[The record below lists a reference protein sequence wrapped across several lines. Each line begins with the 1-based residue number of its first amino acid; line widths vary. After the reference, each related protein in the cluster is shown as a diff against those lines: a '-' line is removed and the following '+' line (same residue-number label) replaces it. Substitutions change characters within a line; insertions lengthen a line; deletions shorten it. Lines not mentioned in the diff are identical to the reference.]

1 MLGEILNAVR
11 RESPLVHCIN
21 NYVTAN
27 DCANLLLAAGASPI
41 MADDPAESAEIT
53 ARCRGLV
60 LNLGTPDS
68 RRLEAMVLSGQEA
81 ARRHIPVLLD
91 PVGVGA
97 SAFRQE
103 AAVQMLTSFPLTAV
117 RGNMSELR
125 TLMGLQSHGSG
136 VDAGQPD
143 NVTEQT
149 LPDVLPFLQ
158 AFSRKT
164 GAVAM
169 VTGEMDLVCGGERVF
184 VLRGGHPILSR
195 ITGSGCMLS
204 ALTGAFLAAR
214 PDHPLEAAAAAA
226 ASMKL
231 CGERAAAAL
240 LPGEGSGFFRV
251 RLMDALYNLT
261 GEDLERGARYEMR

>member
-1 MLGEILNAVR
+1 MLGEILDAVR

-27 DCANLLLAAGASPI
+27 DCANLLLAAGAAPI

-81 ARRHIPVLLD
+81 AQRHIPVLLD

-97 SAFRQE
+97 SVFRRE
-103 AAVQMLTSFPLTAV
+103 AAARMLTAFPLTAV

-143 NVTEQT
+143 SVTEQT

-169 VTGEMDLVCGGERVF
+169 VTGEMDLVCGGERAF
-184 VLRGGHPILSR
+184 VLRGGHPIMSR

-204 ALTGAFLAAR
+204 AGAFLAVR
-214 PDHPLEAAAAAA
+214 PDQPLEAAAAASA
-226 ASMKL
+226 AMKL

-240 LPGEGSGFFRV
+240 LPGEGSGFFRI
-251 RLMDALYNLT
+251 RLMDALYHLD
-261 GEDLERGARYEMR
+261 GEDLERNARYEMR